1 MNDAF
6 DEKRGMVKKLLDM
19 LKAHASSEV
28 SSGLSKPEGEDDM
41 HGLQVEKVEVLPG
54 HEMDKSTPE
63 HEVDTKLIPEGQ
75 HTANLGFNQGGMAY
89 NKGGVVEKV
98 NATDPTPK
106 IHSGPIPYESAD
118 GQPDKEGAV
127 HKEVGEGLQKRDSLT
142 TTEHEE
148 PLGTEYPE
156 AESEPS
162 SMFASF
168 LGRKKKK

>member
-28 SSGLSKPEGEDDM
+28 NSGLSKPDGEGDM
-41 HGLQVEKVEVLPG
+41 HGLQVEKVEILPN

-63 HEVDTKLIPEGQ
+63 HEVDTKLVPEGKE
-75 HTANLGFNQGGMAY
+75 TANLGY
-89 NKGGVVEKV
+89 SKGGVVEKV

-127 HKEVGEGLQKRDSLT
+127 HKEVLEPLEKRDTLT

-148 PLGTEYPE
+148 PLDTQYPD
-156 AESEPS
+156 AEEEPA
-162 SMFASF
+162 SMFKSF
-168 LGRKKKK
+168 LSRKKKK